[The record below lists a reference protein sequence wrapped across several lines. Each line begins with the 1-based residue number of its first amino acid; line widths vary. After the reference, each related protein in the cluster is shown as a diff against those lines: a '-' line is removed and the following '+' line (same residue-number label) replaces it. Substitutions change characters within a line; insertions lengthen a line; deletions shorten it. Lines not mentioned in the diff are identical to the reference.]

1 MTEVGRGHAPL
12 LRPHPPQDTQ
22 IRSSSYLI
30 GAAKTSKGGGGGRG
44 GTVLLTLTDKQ
55 EVKRCVSKQLLHKHT
70 RDWVEKNPEL
80 VQRFGL

>member
-30 GAAKTSKGGGGGRG
+30 GAAKTSGGG